1 MAQIDLY
8 NIEGEVVGNYELDD
22 SVFGIEPNEAV
33 VYEVVKAQLA
43 NRRQGTSKTKTRS
56 EVSGG
61 GRKPWRQKGTGR
73 ARHGSIRSPLWVGGG
88 VAFGPSPRS
97 HRVKTNKKVRKL
109 ALKSALSDKAQAG
122 KVFVIDS
129 LALDAPKTKTMQNL
143 LDNLDVKEGALFVI
157 DKDEE
162 NADLSIRNLRD
173 VDYVHFNTLNTY
185 DVLNHDV
192 LILSE
197 AAADKVKEVY
207 A

>member
-88 VAFGPSPRS
+88 VAFGPSPKN
-97 HRVKTNKKVRKL
+97 HRIKKNKKVRKL

-157 DKDEE
+157 DKDEK

>member
-88 VAFGPSPRS
+88 VTFGPSPKN
-97 HRVKTNKKVRKL
+97 HRIKTNKKVRKL

-157 DKDEE
+157 DKDEK